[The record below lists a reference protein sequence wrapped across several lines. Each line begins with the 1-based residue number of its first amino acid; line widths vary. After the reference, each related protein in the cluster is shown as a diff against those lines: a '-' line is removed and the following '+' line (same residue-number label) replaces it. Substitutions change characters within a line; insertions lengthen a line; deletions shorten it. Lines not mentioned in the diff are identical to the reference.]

1 MAFDYTVATEKSIEQ
16 SITDLTAALKEG
28 GFGVLGILDFQE
40 LLRQKGVEL
49 GREYRLL
56 EVCNPKAAK
65 GALDKDPKVGLLL
78 PCTIAIYVDGSITR
92 ISLLRPS
99 MLLNLIP
106 ESNSPTSEQR
116 LKKNS
121 RLLSTRLA
129 NPTGRSAL
137 T

>member
-28 GFGVLGILDFQE
+28 GFGVLGILDFQA
-40 LLRQKGVEL
+40 LLKQKGVEL

-65 GALDKDPKVGLLL
+65 EALDKDPKVGLLL

-106 ESNSPTSEQR
+106 ESKLTNLGAEAEQK
-116 LKKNS
+116 LKAAIDK
-121 RLLSTRLA
+121 TR
-129 NPTGRSAL
+129 
-137 T
+137 

>member
-1 MAFDYTVATEKSIEQ
+1 VSWAFWIF
-16 SITDLTAALKEG
+16 I
-28 GFGVLGILDFQE
+28 FHFHE

-65 GALDKDPKVGLLL
+65 EALDKDPKVGLLL

-106 ESNSPTSEQR
+106 ESKLTNLGAEAEQK
-116 LKKNS
+116 LKAAIDK
-121 RLLSTRLA
+121 TR
-129 NPTGRSAL
+129 
-137 T
+137 

>member
-1 MAFDYTVATEKSIEQ
+1 MSWAFWIF
-16 SITDLTAALKEG
+16 I
-28 GFGVLGILDFQE
+28 FHFHE

-65 GALDKDPKVGLLL
+65 EALDKDPKVGLLL

-106 ESNSPTSEQR
+106 ESKLTNLGAEAEQ
-116 LKKNS
+116 K
-121 RLLSTRLA
+121 TQ
-129 NPTGRSAL
+129 GCY
-137 T
+137 